1 MPFPFISIA
10 MYGRIVHHRL
20 RSRWKIVSDPWRLSR
35 ILVLPQKHQEE
46 LPSFSS
52 FDIPYSRDNRVNT
65 GPRSWMRRRNLAE
78 TATALGC
85 QSCHKMSTGLLPWCS
100 FPESSVLLWTYQNK
114 QSQDTK
120 MCQLGWVRFAQNHE
134 TTKYLFTDRPT
145 ANHRQFH
152 ICIYIY
158 IYVRTNLCP

>member
-1 MPFPFISIA
+1 MDTSRSPCRFHSSQSKCTDESSITVFGVDGKS
-10 MYGRIVHHRL
+10 YQIHGGC
-20 RSRWKIVSDPWRLSR
+20 LSR

-65 GPRSWMRRRNLAE
+65 GPRSWIRRRNYLAE

-100 FPESSVLLWTYQNK
+100 FPESSVLLWKYQNK

-145 ANHRQFH
+145 DRK
-152 ICIYIY
+152 
-158 IYVRTNLCP
+158 P